1 MKEFNVTGVC
11 IPEKHYMVNIDSKL
25 EQLIELVNKGN
36 YFTINKP
43 RQYGKT
49 TAMYLLAKELRKKDY
64 LVIKMSFEGI
74 SSKVFSDET
83 LFINSFLREIKRN
96 LKLRQKEKLL
106 KFIEAN
112 DDLDTINDLNYF
124 ITDFIMEA
132 DKKVVMMIDEV
143 DKSSNNQLFLDF
155 LGVLRNKYLLAKEGE
170 DYAFH
175 SVILAGVHDI
185 KNLKLKFR
193 TDEERK
199 YNSPWNIAVDFK
211 IDMHF
216 NIREISTMLKEYK
229 NDKSAQMNI
238 KEIAEEIYYY
248 TSGHPFLV
256 SKLAKII
263 DEELEQ
269 LKWTKGTIRNAVKF
283 LLTEQNTNFSTL
295 IKNIENNEDLYQLI
309 YKIIMEGEKI
319 TYNLD
324 NPIIEQGQLYGILK
338 NDNGLIKIHNRI
350 YEQRIYNYL
359 SSKLETSVDMSTYNY
374 RDSFITKE
382 GYLDFEKILNK
393 FQLFFKEQY
402 SKKDKEFLERN
413 GRLIFLAFIKPII
426 NGKGFDFKEVQI
438 SEEKR
443 LDVVI
448 TYLDRKY
455 VVELKIWRGE
465 KYHQKGLAQLTDYLN
480 KQNVDQGYLIS
491 FNFNKNKNY
500 QQKEIQREGKNIFA
514 IWV

>member
-1 MKEFNVTGVC
+1 
-11 IPEKHYMVNIDSKL
+11 MVNIDSKL

-96 LKLRQKEKLL
+96 LKLRKREKLL

-170 DYAFH
+170 DYTFH

-199 YNSPWNIAVDFK
+199 YNSPWNIAVNFK

-229 NDKSAQMNI
+229 NDKSAQMNV

-359 SSKLETSVDMSTYNY
+359 SSKLETSVDM
-374 RDSFITKE
+374 
-382 GYLDFEKILNK
+382 
-393 FQLFFKEQY
+393 
-402 SKKDKEFLERN
+402 
-413 GRLIFLAFIKPII
+413 A
-426 NGKGFDFKEVQI
+426 
-438 SEEKR
+438 
-443 LDVVI
+443 
-448 TYLDRKY
+448 
-455 VVELKIWRGE
+455 
-465 KYHQKGLAQLTDYLN
+465 
-480 KQNVDQGYLIS
+480 
-491 FNFNKNKNY
+491 
-500 QQKEIQREGKNIFA
+500 
-514 IWV
+514 